1 MIVLLLIW
9 IWLLSTY
16 ALMRGREYELKGFVL
31 ITMIILAPFLMV
43 YWVFDWLMELTNN
56 RDE

>member
-1 MIVLLLIW
+1 MVLLLIW

-16 ALMRGREYELKGFVL
+16 ALMRGREDELEGFIL
-31 ITMIILAPFLMV
+31 IIMIILAPFLMV